1 MINFNDLDNILKSER
16 EQLLNELANMVPF
29 RHGSLTTRYR
39 RCGKP
44 GCVCQNKDHPG
55 HGPQIML
62 TYKEDGK
69 TRTHNLAFPKA
80 VEIVRQQLD
89 ARKSFQQW
97 LQKWE
102 TLNKKICD
110 QQLEAALK
118 AEQSSEGK
126 KKF

>member
-1 MINFNDLDNILKSER
+1 MTNFNNLDNILKSER
-16 EQLLNELANMVPF
+16 EQLLNELADSRPF
-29 RHGSLTTRYR
+29 RFGSLTTRYR
-39 RCGKP
+39 RCGKL

-62 TYKEDGK
+62 TYKEEGK
-69 TRTHNLAFPKA
+69 TRSHNLTSPKA

-102 TLNKKICD
+102 VLNKKICD
-110 QQLEAALK
+110 QQLEAAVK
-118 AEQSSEGK
+118 SEPDSEGK